1 MLKLLAKIAY
11 LEQIISYKLIFL
23 NKEYRSN
30 KDDLADRLNE
40 TSTKYSKLLGISDKL
55 IMNEKENIYK
65 MKVNK
70 TINQKNQTNDSKL
83 KTKLKEKLDT
93 LLIFKNDLEEEI
105 FYIKENF
112 VNKLNNY
119 SSQIDEI
126 VMDNNRLERILLD
139 LENFKEEN
147 INKIILEKRLKI
159 ADKYRLIRDQVG
171 KINQNDNLKTSH
183 ITINNYMINDV
194 I

>member
-1 MLKLLAKIAY
+1 M
-11 LEQIISYKLIFL
+11 
-23 NKEYRSN
+23 
-30 KDDLADRLNE
+30 
-40 TSTKYSKLLGISDKL
+40 
-55 IMNEKENIYK
+55 
-65 MKVNK
+65 
-70 TINQKNQTNDSKL
+70 
-83 KTKLKEKLDT
+83 
-93 LLIFKNDLEEEI
+93 IFKNDLEEEI

>member
-139 LENFKEEN
+139 LENFTEEN

>member
-1 MLKLLAKIAY
+1 
-11 LEQIISYKLIFL
+11 
-23 NKEYRSN
+23 
-30 KDDLADRLNE
+30 
-40 TSTKYSKLLGISDKL
+40 
-55 IMNEKENIYK
+55 MNEKENIYK

>member
-1 MLKLLAKIAY
+1 
-11 LEQIISYKLIFL
+11 
-23 NKEYRSN
+23 
-30 KDDLADRLNE
+30 
-40 TSTKYSKLLGISDKL
+40 
-55 IMNEKENIYK
+55 
-65 MKVNK
+65 
-70 TINQKNQTNDSKL
+70 
-83 KTKLKEKLDT
+83 
-93 LLIFKNDLEEEI
+93 
-105 FYIKENF
+105 
-112 VNKLNNY
+112 
-119 SSQIDEI
+119 
-126 VMDNNRLERILLD
+126 MDNNRLERILLD

>member
-1 MLKLLAKIAY
+1 M
-11 LEQIISYKLIFL
+11 
-23 NKEYRSN
+23 
-30 KDDLADRLNE
+30 
-40 TSTKYSKLLGISDKL
+40 
-55 IMNEKENIYK
+55 
-65 MKVNK
+65 
-70 TINQKNQTNDSKL
+70 
-83 KTKLKEKLDT
+83 
-93 LLIFKNDLEEEI
+93 IFKNDLEEEI

-126 VMDNNRLERILLD
+126 VMDNHRLERILLD